1 MTEDEAIGILEEQLV
16 STSGWLAQARRG
28 QTKDATP
35 PAHIYE
41 ALSALSDA
49 WADTIFVPK
58 RAVLPMMQVD
68 SSLCEMNEPKFEI
81 PEDLPSEL
89 GEL

>member
-58 RAVLPMMQVD
+58 RAVLPMM
-68 SSLCEMNEPKFEI
+68 
-81 PEDLPSEL
+81 
-89 GEL
+89 